1 MPPGDFDDLVIV
13 LASDLNGD
21 PPFDA
26 LIQEFDCGDQD
37 LNAFLAEE
45 ALPYQTHGLTFT
57 YLVFDRELSAAN
69 LLGFYSLSSD
79 SLKLEGV
86 ELAELGLPFDA
97 PLSFFPAVKLTKL
110 AVRQNFQSGGL
121 GAHLIKIIIGSVFS
135 TNAAVRLI
143 TVNAVNRPRTIAF
156 YERQGFIACIR
167 TVQKPRRGD
176 PPEPA
181 TILMYKDIYL

>member
-86 ELAELGLPFDA
+86 ECSGLMKPDTHLGE
-97 PLSFFPAVKLTKL
+97 
-110 AVRQNFQSGGL
+110 
-121 GAHLIKIIIGSVFS
+121 
-135 TNAAVRLI
+135 NARHIEVSDD
-143 TVNAVNRPRTIAF
+143 
-156 YERQGFIACIR
+156 Q
-167 TVQKPRRGD
+167 
-176 PPEPA
+176 A
-181 TILMYKDIYL
+181 TSCLFR